1 MDENNLVLISWW
13 EISKPVEAKPTYEM
27 QTHSQCL
34 TAVRTPPFRKDKCA
48 EQCSLAFAV
57 PSSAVCAR
65 PPFLLPAGGL
75 LHAAVAEQG
84 RLERLSLRVQ
94 EHHAG
99 HGGPAGL
106 GLGPKH
112 AFSVSVQPRS
122 L

>member
-1 MDENNLVLISWW
+1 M
-13 EISKPVEAKPTYEM
+13 
-27 QTHSQCL
+27 
-34 TAVRTPPFRKDKCA
+34 
-48 EQCSLAFAV
+48 AFAF

-75 LHAAVAEQG
+75 LHAVVAEQG
-84 RLERLSLRVQ
+84 RLERLSSRVQ
-94 EHHAG
+94 EHRAG